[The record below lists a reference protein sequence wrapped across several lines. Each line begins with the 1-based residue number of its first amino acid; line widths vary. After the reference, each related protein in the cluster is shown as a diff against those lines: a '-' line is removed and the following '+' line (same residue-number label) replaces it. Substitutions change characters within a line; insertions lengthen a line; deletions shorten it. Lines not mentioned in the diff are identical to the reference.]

1 MEAVPGDTAVETTA
15 QAFSRLQKW
24 AWSHSQVSN
33 ARCRMV
39 WVTSC
44 TDLRLPQLLSWRD
57 ASSAPAVRSLAAAQ
71 RSLRLPIILVKPGQ
85 SGQICGAPRGHNPAV
100 EVNE

>member
-1 MEAVPGDTAVETTA
+1 MPERKPARGTETTA
-15 QAFSRLQKW
+15 HVFPTSIPDFEMGMVPLAGI
-24 AWSHSQVSN
+24 HS
-33 ARCRMV
+33 APCRTV

-44 TDLRLPQLLSWRD
+44 AAPRLPQLLS
-57 ASSAPAVRSLAAAQ
+57 RSLAAAQ

-85 SGQICGAPRGHNPAV
+85 SGQICAAPGGHNPAV